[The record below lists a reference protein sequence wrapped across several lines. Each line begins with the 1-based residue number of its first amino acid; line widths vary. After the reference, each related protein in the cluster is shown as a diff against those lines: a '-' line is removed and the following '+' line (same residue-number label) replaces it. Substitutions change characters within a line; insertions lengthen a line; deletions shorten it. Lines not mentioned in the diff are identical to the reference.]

1 MSSPDLY
8 AWATHGAGLRQTG
21 SSARF
26 MNDGRDPAIGTS
38 RAAEVLEEH
47 NKLKKN
53 YCCNK
58 QIVKSSD

>member
-1 MSSPDLY
+1 MSSSDLY

-47 NKLKKN
+47 NKLKK
-53 YCCNK
+53 K
-58 QIVKSSD
+58 LLLQ